1 METKKDD
8 NKRPSLRIESIYP
21 HAFWLEK
28 YNKENKFQS
37 SLFENYLPN
46 TKSYDRCNKY
56 IFSLKFVKC
65 ILVFQTKSLR
75 QNFIQNTVI

>member
-1 METKKDD
+1 MESKKDD
-8 NKRPSLRIESIYP
+8 NKKPSLRIESIYP

-37 SLFENYLPN
+37 SLFENYLPKN
-46 TKSYDRCNKY
+46 TKSNDRWNNFLSPNML
-56 IFSLKFVKC
+56 IEN
-65 ILVFQTKSLR
+65 LVFQPKSLR